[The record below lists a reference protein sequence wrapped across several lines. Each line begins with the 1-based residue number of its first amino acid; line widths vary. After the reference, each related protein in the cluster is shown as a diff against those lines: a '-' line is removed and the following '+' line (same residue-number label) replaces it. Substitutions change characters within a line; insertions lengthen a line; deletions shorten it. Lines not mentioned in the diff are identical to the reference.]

1 MQRPS
6 WEVFFSRGFFILK
19 VKFYDKII
27 IKIWN
32 IFNLFSSKTMLT
44 VQWLKFKQ
52 NVEEIWNVIHRN
64 KLNKDSYEMLDNAKK
79 RILSAVDNKEL
90 DQNLVNS
97 LEIALKWIKAFLKEA
112 QSKDFKDIKE
122 YKKLL
127 IETESFLDK
136 EAKSIKVKVMKKKS

>member
-1 MQRPS
+1 
-6 WEVFFSRGFFILK
+6 
-19 VKFYDKII
+19 
-27 IKIWN
+27 
-32 IFNLFSSKTMLT
+32 MLT

-52 NVEEIWNVIHRN
+52 NVEEIWNFIHRN

-97 LEIALKWIKAFLKEA
+97 LETALKWVKAFLKEA
-112 QSKDFKDIKE
+112 QTKDIKE

-127 IETESFLDK
+127 IETESFIDK
-136 EAKSIKVKVMKKKS
+136 EVKSIKVKVMKKKS

>member
-1 MQRPS
+1 
-6 WEVFFSRGFFILK
+6 
-19 VKFYDKII
+19 
-27 IKIWN
+27 
-32 IFNLFSSKTMLT
+32 MLT
-44 VQWLKFKQ
+44 IQWLQFKQ
-52 NVEEIWNVIHRN
+52 NVEKIWNVIHRN

-97 LEIALKWIKAFLKEA
+97 LETALKWIKAFLKEA

-127 IETESFLDK
+127 IETESFIDK

>member
-1 MQRPS
+1 
-6 WEVFFSRGFFILK
+6 
-19 VKFYDKII
+19 
-27 IKIWN
+27 
-32 IFNLFSSKTMLT
+32 MLT

-64 KLNKDSYEMLDNAKK
+64 KLNKDGYDMLDNAKK

-97 LEIALKWIKAFLKEA
+97 LETALKWIKAFHKET
-112 QSKDFKDIKE
+112 QNKDFKDIKE

>member
-1 MQRPS
+1 
-6 WEVFFSRGFFILK
+6 
-19 VKFYDKII
+19 
-27 IKIWN
+27 
-32 IFNLFSSKTMLT
+32 MLT

-64 KLNKDSYEMLDNAKK
+64 KLNKDSYEMLNNAKK

-97 LEIALKWIKAFLKEA
+97 LEIALKWVKAFLKEA

-127 IETESFLDK
+127 IEIESFIDK
-136 EAKSIKVKVMKKKS
+136 EVKSIKVKVMKKKS